1 MSERTDGAATVLV
14 VEADPNERELFGSW
28 LEDAGYRVLACPGP
42 TEPDF
47 TCVGDRTGTCPLATE
62 ADVVVLDMSTQSE
75 GVGMGTAS
83 EDLLGLYLFADRR
96 VVALG
101 SRPGAEIPD
110 QLIRRR
116 RHPEREELVE
126 AVRSLRLEG
135 DRASSGDMRH
145 WPRPAAQG

>member
-28 LEDAGYRVLACPGP
+28 LEDAGYRVLVCPGP

-47 TCVGDRTGTCPLATE
+47 TCVGDRTGTCPLATDT
-62 ADVVVLDMSTQSE
+62 DVVVLDMSTQSE

-126 AVRSLRLEG
+126 AVRSVERAG
-135 DRASSGDMRH
+135 DGASSGDVRP
-145 WPRPAAQG
+145 WPRPD